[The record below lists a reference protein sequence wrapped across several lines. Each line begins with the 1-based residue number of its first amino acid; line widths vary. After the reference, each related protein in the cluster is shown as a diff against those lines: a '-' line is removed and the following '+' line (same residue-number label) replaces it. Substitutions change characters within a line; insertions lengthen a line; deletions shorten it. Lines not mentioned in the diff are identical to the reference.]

1 MEKQL
6 EFAFDK
12 TFTELVNEINNYQN
26 KIQAIDGKI
35 EVLDELMKDASGS
48 LLETY
53 EELKEEALIEKEEA
67 QRVIDENVIEKQQM
81 ILENAKE
88 RKNMTEVERAKRAY
102 QRVASKIEKNNEDA
116 LEYQSQ
122 MSLFQG
128 LKAKKNNEI
137 REMRAKVENIKDV
150 DLVKLNEK
158 QENLEKVEGNYDV
171 ETLKKDIEGYTK
183 WLGENKV
190 AIKLINKYLKMK
202 GVNKEMVEELK
213 KDKEIFT
220 NETKEIKQEIKESK
234 SIKTKL
240 TQENK
245 VDAQIK
251 RANKRYTK
259 KSTLL
264 EQLRD
269 EASEYQAKELFNKQ
283 MYQNL
288 LAENEK
294 LRDQASEIKAF
305 ISSKE
310 QKEEERAIEEE
321 AKKVAFVEDKN
332 LAEEYPEFD
341 FMTSQN

>member
-6 EFAFDK
+6 KFAFDK
-12 TFTELVNEINNYQN
+12 TFTNLVNEINNYQG

-35 EVLDELMKDASGS
+35 EVLNELMKDASGT

-53 EELKEEALIEKEEA
+53 EAMKEEALIEKEEV
-67 QRVIDENVIEKQQM
+67 QRIIDENVIEKHQM
-81 ILENAKE
+81 ILDNAKE
-88 RKNMTEVERAKRAY
+88 RKSMTEIERAKRAY
-102 QRVASKIEKNNEDA
+102 QRVVFKIEKNNEAA

-122 MSLFQG
+122 MILLQG
-128 LKAKKNNEI
+128 LKAQKNNEI
-137 REMRAKVENIKDV
+137 KEMREKVENIKDV
-150 DLVKLNEK
+150 DLVKLNTK
-158 QENLEKVEGNYDV
+158 QENLEKVEGEYDV
-171 ETLKKDIEGYTK
+171 ESLKKDIDGYTK

-202 GVNKEMVEELK
+202 GINKEMVEELK

-220 NETKEIKQEIKESK
+220 NETKEIRQEIKESK
-234 SIKTKL
+234 SLKTKL

-251 RANKRYTK
+251 RVNKRYAK

-264 EQLRD
+264 EELRE

-288 LAENEK
+288 LAENAK
-294 LRDQASEIKAF
+294 LRDQATEIKAF

-310 QKEEERAIEEE
+310 QKEQENTVEEE
-321 AKKVAFVEDKN
+321 ANKVAFIQDKN

>member
-12 TFTELVNEINNYQN
+12 TFTDLVNEITDYQG

-35 EVLDELMKDASGS
+35 EVLNELKKDASGT

-53 EELKEEALIEKEEA
+53 EEMKEEALVEREEA
-67 QRVIDENVIEKQQM
+67 QRIIDENVIEKHQM
-81 ILENAKE
+81 IIENAKE
-88 RKNMTEVERAKRAY
+88 RKSMTEIERAKRAY
-102 QRVASKIEKNNEDA
+102 QRVTSAIQKNQENAE
-116 LEYQSQ
+116 EYQSQ
-122 MSLFQG
+122 MAWFQG
-128 LKAKKNNEI
+128 LKALKNNEI
-137 REMRAKVENIKDV
+137 KEMREKVESIKDV
-150 DLVKLNEK
+150 DLVKLNAK
-158 QENLEKVEGNYDV
+158 QENLEKVEGEYDV
-171 ETLKKDIEGYTK
+171 ESLKKDIEGYTK

-202 GVNKEMVEELK
+202 GINKEMVEELK

-220 NETKEIKQEIKESK
+220 NETKEIRQEIKESK

-251 RANKRYTK
+251 RANKRYAK

-264 EQLRD
+264 EELRE

-283 MYQNL
+283 MYQSL
-288 LAENEK
+288 LAENAK
-294 LRDQASEIKAF
+294 LRDQATEIKNF

-310 QKEEERAIEEE
+310 QKEQENAIEEE
-321 AKKVAFVEDKN
+321 ANKVAFVQDEK

>member
-12 TFTELVNEINNYQN
+12 TFTDLVNEITDYQG

-35 EVLDELMKDASGS
+35 EVLNELMKDASGT

-53 EELKEEALIEKEEA
+53 EEMKEEALVEREEA
-67 QRVIDENVIEKQQM
+67 QRIIDENVIEKHQM
-81 ILENAKE
+81 IIENAKE
-88 RKNMTEVERAKRAY
+88 RKSMTEIERAKRAY
-102 QRVASKIEKNNEDA
+102 QRVTSAIQKNQENAE
-116 LEYQSQ
+116 EYQSQ
-122 MSLFQG
+122 MALFQG
-128 LKAKKNNEI
+128 LKALKNNEI
-137 REMRAKVENIKDV
+137 KEMREKVESIKDV
-150 DLVKLNEK
+150 DLVKLNAK
-158 QENLEKVEGNYDV
+158 QENLEKVEGEYDV
-171 ETLKKDIEGYTK
+171 ESLKKDIEGYTK

-202 GVNKEMVEELK
+202 GINKEMVEELK

-220 NETKEIKQEIKESK
+220 NETKEIRQEIKESK

-251 RANKRYTK
+251 RANKRYAK

-264 EQLRD
+264 EELRE
-269 EASEYQAKELFNKQ
+269 EASEYQAKEIFNKQ
-283 MYQNL
+283 MYQSL
-288 LAENEK
+288 LAENAK
-294 LRDQASEIKAF
+294 LRDQATEIKNF

-310 QKEEERAIEEE
+310 QKEQENAIEEE
-321 AKKVAFVEDKN
+321 ANKVAFVQDEK